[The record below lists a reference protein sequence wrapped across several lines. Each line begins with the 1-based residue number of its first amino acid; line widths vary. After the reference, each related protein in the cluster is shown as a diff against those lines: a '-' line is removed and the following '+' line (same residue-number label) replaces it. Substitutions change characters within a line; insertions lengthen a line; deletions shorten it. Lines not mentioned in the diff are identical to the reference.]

1 MPACSLQSAVIY
13 FDLYYGEK
21 DALMYNPQLKTFFTV
36 IESGSFSKAAAEL
49 YLTPSAV
56 LHQIRAL
63 EKDLGVELFLRTS
76 KGVTLTP
83 AGEYLEAHGHSFI
96 RMGDELRAGIRSVA
110 SAENSICIG
119 TSMLEKCRLLY
130 DLWVLF
136 SAEDPDCRIQ
146 MASINV
152 GEQIPESTDLIESL
166 NSNIPWMRD
175 WRFLEICQVPFGCA
189 FVQGHPL
196 AQKSVIT
203 AEDLRGETVITI
215 NDGSCDTI
223 TQLLKHLRDHGA
235 NVVYH
240 FGNGMNMFWES
251 AFTGDVQLVP
261 LCFHDILINMSVVP
275 LIPTFSLPYG
285 IFYRPDPH
293 PAVLRFLDFIR
304 LTYGAGNSSGIV
316 PVLS

>member
-1 MPACSLQSAVIY
+1 
-13 FDLYYGEK
+13 
-21 DALMYNPQLKTFFTV
+21 MYNPQLKTFFTV
-36 IESGSFSKAAAEL
+36 IESGSFSKAAAAL

-56 LHQIRAL
+56 LHQIRTL

-83 AGEYLEAHGHSFI
+83 AGEYLEAHGRSFI
-96 RMGDELRAGIRSVA
+96 RMGDELRAGVRSAA

-152 GEQIPESTDLIESL
+152 GEQIPETTDLIESL

-196 AQKSVIT
+196 ARKSVIT

-275 LIPTFSLPYG
+275 FSRPSPSPTGSFIG
-285 IFYRPDPH
+285 RIRTRPFC
-293 PAVLRFLDFIR
+293 AFWIL
-304 LTYGAGNSSGIV
+304 SG
-316 PVLS
+316 